1 MSRFKNL
8 DGSIEA
14 QTTRPPKRK
23 TQEAHDPHKAKKQ
36 KLLQG
41 RTALPIWPRAD
52 EIRKSLAGDKD
63 ILILTGETG
72 SGKSTQVPQ
81 FLLGAKWC
89 TGNIA
94 VTQPRRVAAITLAR
108 RVAEEMGSALG
119 SASPGSKVGYS
130 VRFDDNTSPGTRIK
144 YLTEGMLLQE
154 FLRDPKLGQYNC
166 VVVDEVHERSVDVDL
181 ILGFLKQL
189 VRERREKGKVLK
201 VVVMSATA
209 DVESLKEFF
218 ARAEVE
224 VSGQNGVERVTDA
237 EEREAEAEEESWEGF
252 EDAERQH
259 ENTLLPDR
267 LARCHVEGR
276 QYPVKLHYTNE
287 PTEDVIDAALQQI
300 FQIHCKEP
308 MPGDVLVFLTGQEA
322 ITGLQRL
329 VEEFAS
335 SLTAD
340 FPKMLVLPLY
350 AALPQHAQ
358 QRIFERAPPNTR
370 KVILSTNIAETS
382 VTVPGVRFVVDT
394 GKAKIKQFRPR
405 LGIESLLIKPISRS
419 SADQRKGRA
428 GREAPGQC
436 FRLFTEAE
444 YKSLEQNT
452 IPEILHCDL
461 TGAVLKMK
469 ARGIEDV
476 FGFPF
481 LTPPSHEAMGQSLMQ
496 LHQLGCINDTG
507 NITEIG
513 RQIARLPL
521 PPPLGRVI
529 LEAAKPERDCLLEV
543 IDVVAGLDVESIWLP
558 AETEEA
564 REKATEARSQLFS
577 RRGDHITLLNA
588 IRAYADEN
596 SDRKR
601 WATDHMIS
609 HRAMQTVMDVRKQLR
624 ILTKSLL
631 LPAEKNPTIRQTVSE
646 ECQDAVL
653 KCFLRGFS
661 GNVARLCPDKSYKTF
676 GGKQQQVAV
685 HPSSVLYG
693 AKREAIMF
701 NDFTFTTKP
710 WARKVSAVELRW
722 LEEVEYLMGG
732 EGS

>member
-14 QTTRPPKRK
+14 QTAPKKRK
-23 TQEAHDPHKAKKQ
+23 REEKVHNPHLAKKQ
-36 KLLQG
+36 KLHAG
-41 RTALPIWPRAD
+41 RTALPIWPRAK
-52 EIRKSLAGDKD
+52 EIRNSLSNDKD

-81 FLLGAKWC
+81 FLLDASWC
-89 TGNIA
+89 SGKIA
-94 VTQPRRVAAITLAR
+94 VTQPRRVAAISLAR
-108 RVAEEMGSALG
+108 RVAEEMGSPLG
-119 SASPGSKVGYS
+119 SSSPASKVGYS

-154 FLRDPKLGQYNC
+154 MLRDPKLGQYSC

-181 ILGFLKQL
+181 ILGFLKGL
-189 VRERREKGKVLK
+189 VQERRANGKALK

-209 DVESLKEFF
+209 DVESLRDFF
-218 ARAEVE
+218 SRRDSPSDSIDQVKLENASASGNDAKVE
-224 VSGQNGVERVTDA
+224 ETED
-237 EEREAEAEEESWEGF
+237 SWEGF
-252 EDAERQH
+252 AEEETHLDSDSPR
-259 ENTLLPDR
+259 DR
-267 LARCHVEGR
+267 LTLCHVEGR
-276 QYPVKLHYTNE
+276 QYPVKLQYTE
-287 PTEDVIDAALQQI
+287 SPSEDVIDAALQRI

-308 MPGDVLVFLTGQEA
+308 MPGDILVFLTGQEA

-335 SLTAD
+335 SLTTD

-350 AALPQHAQ
+350 AALPQQAQ

-382 VTVPGVRFVVDT
+382 VTVPGVRFVIDT

-436 FRLFTEAE
+436 FRLFTEAD

-452 IPEILHCDL
+452 KPEILHCDL

-476 FGFPF
+476 FAFSF
-481 LTPPSHEAMGQSLMQ
+481 LTPPSREAMARSLMQ
-496 LHQLGCINDTG
+496 LHQLGCISDSGTITPTG
-507 NITEIG
+507 
-513 RQIARLPL
+513 RAVARLPL

-529 LEAAKPERDCLLEV
+529 LESAKHDCLLET
-543 IDVVAGLDVESIWLP
+543 IDIVAALDVESIFLP

-564 REKATEARSQLFS
+564 REKATESRSQLFS

-588 IRAYADEN
+588 VRGYADEN
-596 SDRKR
+596 SNRKL
-601 WATDHMIS
+601 WATDRMIS
-609 HRAMQTVMDVRKQLR
+609 HRSMQNVMDVRKQLR
-624 ILTKSLL
+624 VQTKSLL
-631 LPAEKNPTIRQTVSE
+631 EIPTVRESISE
-646 ECQDAVL
+646 DCQDDIL

-661 GNVARLCPDKSYKTF
+661 GNVARLCPDKSYKTLSSN
-676 GGKQQQVAV
+676 QVVAI

-710 WARKVSAVELRW
+710 WARKVSAIELKW
-722 LEEVEYLMGG
+722 LEEVEYLTQGN
-732 EGS
+732 

>member
-14 QTTRPPKRK
+14 QTKRPKKRK
-23 TQEAHDPHKAKKQ
+23 REEAHDPYKAKKQ

-41 RTALPIWPRAD
+41 RTALPIWPRAE
-52 EIRKSLAGDKD
+52 EIRESLSGEKD

-81 FLLGAKWC
+81 FLLEAKWC
-89 TGNIA
+89 TGKIA

-108 RVAEEMGSALG
+108 RVAEEMGSPLG
-119 SASPGSKVGYS
+119 SASPASKVGYS

-154 FLRDPKLGQYNC
+154 LLREPKLGQYSC

-189 VRERREKGKVLK
+189 VRERREKGKILK

-209 DVESLKEFF
+209 DVESLGEFF
-218 ARAEVE
+218 ARGDDEVCGKDE
-224 VSGQNGVERVTDA
+224 SDQEKDA
-237 EEREAEAEEESWEGF
+237 ETRGGEGAEDSFEGF
-252 EDAERQH
+252 EDAEPQQ
-259 ENTLLPDR
+259 ENNVLPDR
-267 LARCHVEGR
+267 IARCHVEGR
-276 QYPVKLHYTNE
+276 QYPVKLHYASG

-308 MPGDVLVFLTGQEA
+308 MPGDILVFLTGQEA

-335 SLTAD
+335 SLTTD

-382 VTVPGVRFVVDT
+382 VTVPGVRFVIDT

-444 YKSLEQNT
+444 YKSLEQQT
-452 IPEILHCDL
+452 KPEILHCDL

-481 LTPPSHEAMGQSLMQ
+481 LTPPSQEAMGRSLMQ
-496 LHQLGCINDTG
+496 LHQLGCINDAG
-507 NITEIG
+507 KITEIG
-513 RQIARLPL
+513 RKVARLPL

-529 LEAAKPERDCLLEV
+529 LESAKPERDCLLEV

-564 REKATEARSQLFS
+564 REKAMEARSQLFS

-588 IRAYADEN
+588 IRTYADEN

-609 HRAMQTVMDVRKQLR
+609 HRAMQNVMEVRKQLR
-624 ILTKSLL
+624 VLTKSLL
-631 LPAEKNPTIRQTVSE
+631 EKPTIRQTVSE

-676 GGKQQQVAV
+676 GGKQQQVAI

-693 AKREAIMF
+693 VKREAIMF

-732 EGS
+732 DGS

>member
-14 QTTRPPKRK
+14 QTKRPKKRK
-23 TQEAHDPHKAKKQ
+23 HEEAHDPHKAKKQ

-52 EIRKSLAGDKD
+52 EIRKSLSGDQD

-81 FLLGAKWC
+81 FLLEAKWC
-89 TGNIA
+89 TGKIA

-108 RVAEEMGSALG
+108 RAAEEMGSALG
-119 SASPGSKVGYS
+119 SASPASKVGYS

-154 FLRDPKLGQYNC
+154 LLRDPKLGQYSC
-166 VVVDEVHERSVDVDL
+166 VIVDEVHERSVDVDL

-189 VRERREKGKVLK
+189 VSERREKGKVLK

-209 DVESLKEFF
+209 DVESLGEFF
-218 ARAEVE
+218 ARTDDEVCGKDE
-224 VSGQNGVERVTDA
+224 SDQEKDA
-237 EEREAEAEEESWEGF
+237 EIRGGEGAEYTFEGF
-252 EDAERQH
+252 EDAEPQQ
-259 ENTLLPDR
+259 EKNVLPNR
-267 LARCHVEGR
+267 IARCHVEGR
-276 QYPVKLHYTNE
+276 QYPVKLHYTSG
-287 PTEDVIDAALQQI
+287 PTEDVIDAALQRI

-308 MPGDVLVFLTGQEA
+308 MPGDILVFLTGQEA

-335 SLTAD
+335 SLTTD

-382 VTVPGVRFVVDT
+382 VTLPGVRFVVDT

-444 YKSLEQNT
+444 YNSLEHQT
-452 IPEILHCDL
+452 KPEILHCDL

-481 LTPPSHEAMGQSLMQ
+481 LTPPSQEAMGRSLMQ
-496 LHQLGCINDTG
+496 LHQLGCINDAG
-507 NITEIG
+507 KITEIG
-513 RQIARLPL
+513 RKVARLPL

-529 LEAAKPERDCLLEV
+529 LESAKPERDCLLEV

-564 REKATEARSQLFS
+564 REKAMEARSQLFS

-588 IRAYADEN
+588 IRAYADEK
-596 SDRKR
+596 SDRRR

-609 HRAMQTVMDVRKQLR
+609 HRSMQNVMDVRKQLR

-631 LPAEKNPTIRQTVSE
+631 EKPSIRQTVSE
-646 ECQDAVL
+646 ECQDSVL

-676 GGKQQQVAV
+676 GGKQQQVAI

-693 AKREAIMF
+693 FKREAIMF

-732 EGS
+732 DGS

>member
-14 QTTRPPKRK
+14 QTKRPKKRK
-23 TQEAHDPHKAKKQ
+23 REEAHDPYKAKKQ

-41 RTALPIWPRAD
+41 RTALPIWPRAE
-52 EIRKSLAGDKD
+52 EIRESLSGEKD

-81 FLLGAKWC
+81 FLLEAKWC
-89 TGNIA
+89 TGKIA

-108 RVAEEMGSALG
+108 RVAEEMGSPLG
-119 SASPGSKVGYS
+119 SASPASKVGYS

-154 FLRDPKLGQYNC
+154 LLRDPKLGQYSC

-189 VRERREKGKVLK
+189 VRERREKGKILK

-209 DVESLKEFF
+209 DVESLGEFF
-218 ARAEVE
+218 ARGDDEVCGKDE
-224 VSGQNGVERVTDA
+224 SDQEKDA
-237 EEREAEAEEESWEGF
+237 ETRGGEGAEDSFEGF
-252 EDAERQH
+252 EDAEPQQ
-259 ENTLLPDR
+259 ENNVLPDR
-267 LARCHVEGR
+267 IARCHVEGR
-276 QYPVKLHYTNE
+276 QYPVKLHYASG

-308 MPGDVLVFLTGQEA
+308 MPGDILVFLTGQEA

-335 SLTAD
+335 SLTTD

-382 VTVPGVRFVVDT
+382 VTVPGVRFVIDT

-444 YKSLEQNT
+444 YKSLEQQT
-452 IPEILHCDL
+452 KPEILHCDL

-481 LTPPSHEAMGQSLMQ
+481 LTPPSQEAMGRSLMQ
-496 LHQLGCINDTG
+496 LHQLGCINDAG
-507 NITEIG
+507 KITEIG
-513 RQIARLPL
+513 RKVARLPL

-529 LEAAKPERDCLLEV
+529 LESAKPERDCLLEV

-564 REKATEARSQLFS
+564 REKAMEARSQLFS

-588 IRAYADEN
+588 IRTYADEN

-609 HRAMQTVMDVRKQLR
+609 HRAMQNVMDVRKQLR
-624 ILTKSLL
+624 VLTKSLL
-631 LPAEKNPTIRQTVSE
+631 EKPTIRQTVSE

-676 GGKQQQVAV
+676 GGKQQQVAI

-693 AKREAIMF
+693 VKREAIMF

-732 EGS
+732 DGS